1 MTHIYF
7 VRHAQPNYDNHD
19 DFSRELSE
27 KGLEDRK
34 LATAF
39 LEDKNIDVVLSSPY
53 LRSVDTVKHFSD
65 KYGFEI

>member
-7 VRHAQPNYDNHD
+7 VRHAQLNYDNHD

-34 LATAF
+34 LATA
-39 LEDKNIDVVLSSPY
+39 LKVMICLQKI
-53 LRSVDTVKHFSD
+53 R
-65 KYGFEI
+65 